1 MAAVY
6 ELLRSVWSLPT
17 HSWLIPV
24 GAFLVYFLVTR
35 SVRNRAEAAWVTTAV
50 LLADVLVVPLFFVS
64 LDIVIGAAGGALSQ
78 TLVVTRAIWA
88 AFFVAVAWLVV
99 RLVRR
104 FVWQRHFVRT
114 YGREAPR
121 ILQHI
126 VAIGLYFVA
135 FAIILVVVF
144 ERQAGSVIVSTSVLV
159 GVVGLAL
166 QNVLSDLFSGISLT
180 LERPFTVG
188 DWVRFADGTEGEV
201 TDISWQAIYLKSL
214 NDSSFVLPNRTAS
227 GMAVHNYSK
236 PTRIYARWFEV
247 HVDARHDPA
256 TVRQLLLEA
265 ALGCAAVQK
274 APSPTVNIADASSNP
289 YVYTVYVRFQNFPS
303 YFSGRTELYLNIH
316 TYLSRAGIGTASVKY
331 EVATEAMPERKLE
344 VPSVEEELR
353 RLDLF
358 SVLDDEQ
365 VQRVAGGAI
374 SRTFYPDDVLVEEGT
389 KGSSLFII
397 TSGAVQVTRRS
408 PKKTEVEVTRLGA
421 GDVIG
426 EMSLLT
432 GELRTATVTALVPVT
447 AIEVTKESLAPILR
461 EVPELSDKF
470 AEVMLDRRLETEE
483 FLKTMRRSEQ
493 AASDFVSDY
502 LERLV
507 RRTRRFF
514 RL

>member
-1 MAAVY
+1 M
-6 ELLRSVWSLPT
+6 
-17 HSWLIPV
+17 
-24 GAFLVYFLVTR
+24 
-35 SVRNRAEAAWVTTAV
+35 
-50 LLADVLVVPLFFVS
+50 
-64 LDIVIGAAGGALSQ
+64 
-78 TLVVTRAIWA
+78 
-88 AFFVAVAWLVV
+88 
-99 RLVRR
+99 
-104 FVWQRHFVRT
+104 
-114 YGREAPR
+114 
-121 ILQHI
+121 
-126 VAIGLYFVA
+126 
-135 FAIILVVVF
+135 
-144 ERQAGSVIVSTSVLV
+144 LV

-289 YVYTVYVRFQNFPS
+289 YVYTVYVRFKDFPS

-331 EVATEAMPERKLE
+331 EVATETMPERKLE

-432 GELRTATVTALVPVT
+432 GEPAHRDGDRARAGHGNRGHQ
-447 AIEVTKESLAPILR
+447 R
-461 EVPELSDKF
+461 EPRADP
-470 AEVMLDRRLETEE
+470 A
-483 FLKTMRRSEQ
+483 
-493 AASDFVSDY
+493 
-502 LERLV
+502 
-507 RRTRRFF
+507 
-514 RL
+514 

>member
-1 MAAVY
+1 MTAVY
-6 ELLRSVWSLPT
+6 ELLRSVWALPS

-24 GAFLVYFLVTR
+24 GVLFVYLAVTR
-35 SVRNRAEAAWVTTAV
+35 SIRNRTEAAWVPTVV
-50 LLADVLVVPLFFVS
+50 LLADVVVVPLFFVA
-64 LDIVIGAAGGALSQ
+64 LDIVIGAAGGALAE
-78 TLVVTRAIWA
+78 TVIVTRAIWA
-88 AFFVAVAWLVV
+88 VFFVAVAWLTV
-99 RLVRR
+99 RLLRR
-104 FVWQRHFVRT
+104 FLWQRHFVRT

-135 FAIILVVVF
+135 FAVILVAVF
-144 ERQAGSVIVSTSVLV
+144 ERQAGSVLVSTSVLV

-201 TDISWQAIYLKSL
+201 TDISWQAIYLKSF
-214 NDSSFVLPNRTAS
+214 NESRYVLPNRTAS
-227 GMAVHNYSK
+227 SIAVHNYSK
-236 PTRIYARWFEV
+236 PTRIYAQWFEV
-247 HVDARHDPA
+247 HVDARHDPV

-265 ALGCAAVQK
+265 ALGCAAVRK
-274 APSPTVNIADASSNP
+274 APSPVVNIADASGNP
-289 YVYTVYVRFQNFPS
+289 YVYIVYVRFKDFPAH
-303 YFSGRTELYLNIH
+303 FSGRTDLYLNIH
-316 TYLSRAGIGTASVKY
+316 TYLTRAGIGTASVKY
-331 EVATEAMPERKLE
+331 EVATEDLPERKLE

-358 SVLDDEQ
+358 SILDDEQ
-365 VQRVAGGAI
+365 VMRVAESAVP
-374 SRTFYPDDVLVEEGT
+374 RTFYPEDVMVEEGT
-389 KGSSLFII
+389 KGSSLFIV
-397 TSGAVQVTRRS
+397 TSGAVQVSKRS
-408 PKKTEVEVTRLGA
+408 PKKTDVEMTRLGA

-432 GELRTATVTALVPVT
+432 GEPRTATVTALVPVT
-447 AIEVTKESLAPILR
+447 AIEVTKEALAPILR

-470 AEVMLDRRLETEE
+470 AEVMLDRRLENED
-483 FLKTMRRSEQ
+483 FLKTMRRSDQ

-502 LERLV
+502 IERIV